1 MKGKRRFCGGVTPPT
16 QQDISKGVP
25 ASGSNNDNEPSVVV
39 PNQRIEESSG
49 VWIGINGTV
58 LTCETEAITPVKK
71 TETMEKQRSHPFV
84 CIPMFKQVEH
94 VQRQGLQ
101 VRESCGE
108 KELNSTH
115 TVVQIEALQ
124 REVKSPFSPEVVL
137 GKEACPKIDPETALN
152 KFHCAHEPSEH
163 RYPEI
168 RCTKKHK
175 KCFKSWKFKF
185 KRRNMGK
192 ERQKKHVQYT
202 ASQEEHRGCW
212 LQRRKEKQFLKSCK
226 WKYKSEMTK
235 LTLHDQFLCFEMV
248 NAERVDWLQN
258 ITSPL
263 LLKYKVQM
271 GCTHVKKNKGMCYV
285 LKNSSDALVSIS
297 GKGDA
302 GLIKR
307 FDVSLRNKEIG
318 VSRGILCSRRQFLA
332 RRTDHTVQKER
343 HHQEKLY
350 VAGSFKF
357 TQRSYAPENDDMGS
371 VEMRQHE
378 LKELTASDVTFQ
390 LKHKWR
396 FQQLQPF
403 AVKVTES
410 EDQLKHKWRLH
421 RGTLNSEADT
431 LGLLSLCYMGTVDP
445 IAVLTEND
453 DHGTVRFSSLPRM
466 PGTSM
471 SFPK

>member
-1 MKGKRRFCGGVTPPT
+1 MKGKRRFCGGVRPPT

-25 ASGSNNDNEPSVVV
+25 ASGSNNDNEPLVVV
-39 PNQRIEESSG
+39 PNQVKLWTRRRGRFIVDSDGERIEESSG

-58 LTCETEAITPVKK
+58 LMCETEAITPVKK

-94 VQRQGLQ
+94 TQRQGLQ
-101 VRESCGE
+101 VQESCGE
-108 KELNSTH
+108 KELISTH
-115 TVVQIEALQ
+115 TVVQIEALK

-152 KFHCAHEPSEH
+152 KFHCAHEPFED

-168 RCTKKHK
+168 RCTKKHN

-212 LQRRKEKQFLKSCK
+212 LQRRKEKQFLKSCQ

-248 NAERVDWLQN
+248 NSERVDWLQN

-307 FDVSLRNKEIG
+307 SDVSLRNKEIG
-318 VSRGILCSRRQFLA
+318 VSRGTLCSRRQFLA

-357 TQRSYAPENDDMGS
+357 TQRSYAPEKLND
-371 VEMRQHE
+371 
-378 LKELTASDVTFQ
+378 LPLNQ
-390 LKHKWR
+390 LGCY
-396 FQQLQPF
+396 F
-403 AVKVTES
+403 AVVVKEDYFAVWCWGQNRSRRNQCLKVR
-410 EDQLKHKWRLH
+410 KNRHK
-421 RGTLNSEADT
+421 
-431 LGLLSLCYMGTVDP
+431 
-445 IAVLTEND
+445 
-453 DHGTVRFSSLPRM
+453 RFYE
-466 PGTSM
+466 
-471 SFPK
+471 K